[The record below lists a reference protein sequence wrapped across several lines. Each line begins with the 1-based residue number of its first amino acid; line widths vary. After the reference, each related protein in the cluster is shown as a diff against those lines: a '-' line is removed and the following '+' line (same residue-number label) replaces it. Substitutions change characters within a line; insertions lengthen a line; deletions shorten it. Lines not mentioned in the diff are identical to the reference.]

1 MVIIPFVFMP
11 GAPRKGSIQHA
22 LAPQTRHFY
31 LAETR
36 HFNLA
41 STPALLNLGMYGLV
55 LRCFG
60 FSDFRYIST
69 GKAAELSTGY
79 PFFGALPVAH
89 RQPRFLLRFD
99 ATGFHLR
106 SLSCRPVVARS
117 AAR

>member
-1 MVIIPFVFMP
+1 MTESVAWNPAASLELP
-11 GAPRKGSIQHA
+11 SPDARKTQQS
-22 LAPQTRHFY
+22 QTF
-31 LAETR
+31 
-36 HFNLA
+36 F
-41 STPALLNLGMYGLV
+41 SKLNLGMYGLV

-79 PFFGALPVAH
+79 RFFGALPVAH